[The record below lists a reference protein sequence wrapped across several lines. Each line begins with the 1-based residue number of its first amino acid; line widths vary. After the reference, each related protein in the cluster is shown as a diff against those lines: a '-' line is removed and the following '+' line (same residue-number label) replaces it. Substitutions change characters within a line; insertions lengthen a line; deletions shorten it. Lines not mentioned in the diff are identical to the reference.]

1 MNPTVSPP
9 MIAIAVG
16 VLAFA
21 AFLLGLAGIGLAMW
35 RLLHLSATDGRS
47 FYCNGCGDKWFYTTA
62 SRPVLEMRGAG
73 WLCLPG
79 RVHYCPECR
88 DGVDAEIERDR
99 IRQLKAIDFGNH
111 SRDILTRGFE
121 ISAAGKLNPYS
132 PPAEDA
138 EQ

>member
-1 MNPTVSPP
+1 MNPIVSPP

-16 VLAFA
+16 VLGFVAV
-21 AFLLGLAGIGLAMW
+21 LLGLVGMALGLW
-35 RLLHLSATDGRS
+35 RLFQLSANDGRS
-47 FYCNGCGDKWFYTTA
+47 FYCNGCGDKWFYTA

-88 DGVDAEIERDR
+88 DAVADEIERDR

-111 SRDILTRGFE
+111 SRDHFRDLAKPYAPPEGFE
-121 ISAAGKLNPYS
+121 
-132 PPAEDA
+132 
-138 EQ
+138 Q